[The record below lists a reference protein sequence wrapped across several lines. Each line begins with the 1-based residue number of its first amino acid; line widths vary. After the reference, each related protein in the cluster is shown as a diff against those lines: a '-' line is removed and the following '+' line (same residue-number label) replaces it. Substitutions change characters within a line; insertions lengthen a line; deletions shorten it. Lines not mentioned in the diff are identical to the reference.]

1 MRFMYALICL
11 NFIVTSHTYFV
22 QKLSSL
28 LKKIHFAIAAFFLL
42 LLTHFLLLVIV
53 RLFKEFSL
61 RIISRTSNIFQYDEL
76 NCSAQMALIYSY
88 QTY

>member
-11 NFIVTSHTYFV
+11 NFIARHIHILCKNY
-22 QKLSSL
+22 LP
-28 LKKIHFAIAAFFLL
+28 LKKIHFAIVAFFLL
-42 LLTHFLLLVIV
+42 LLTHFPLFVIV

-61 RIISRTSNIFQYDEL
+61 RAISRTSNIFQYDEL
-76 NCSAQMALIYSY
+76 NCSTQMALMYSY